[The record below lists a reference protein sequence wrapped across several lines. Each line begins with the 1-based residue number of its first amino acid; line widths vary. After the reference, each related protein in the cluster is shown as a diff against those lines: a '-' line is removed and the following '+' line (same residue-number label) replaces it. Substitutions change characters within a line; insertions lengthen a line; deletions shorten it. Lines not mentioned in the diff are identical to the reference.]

1 MNIKATILHKVLAHQ
16 IHQCIKAKIHTLAHQ
31 IHQCIKAKIHTHQ
44 GEFIT
49 RTYFNVTSHIKDMK
63 TLSL

>member
-1 MNIKATILHKVLAHQ
+1 MNIKATILHKV
-16 IHQCIKAKIHTLAHQ
+16 LAHQ